1 MGTEFKQLGMQA
13 AGGVISGAL
22 GMALGNYNDRR
33 QRMQQDKLWQMEMKN
48 RKEMTDYEMEKEY
61 EMWLKTNYGAQKD
74 QMKAANLNPA
84 LMYGMGGGAG
94 GQLGTANGNVS
105 GATAPQGGR
114 EVMESIGMGMN
125 LNMQR
130 AQMELMAAQ
139 ADNLKAD
146 AENKRGIDRSVAGA
160 SIEKMAQETD
170 NLRWQHELLKIQKAI
185 GEMDKH
191 IKEGTMEAEIQSA
204 TAEMRS
210 KMAQAGV
217 DEATAEGKI
226 AQVYTDVIGAVL
238 KNQLTQAQTK
248 GVMKGMELTDAQI
261 QKMAA
266 DIAQGWKQLELGQQG
281 ADANTQNA
289 ATQAWKAIMD
299 AGNPG
304 LFNVLGGELQRSIEA
319 VWNAFGKSRPQY
331 KGPKK

>member
-1 MGTEFKQLGMQA
+1 MGDEWKQLGMQT
-13 AGGVISGAL
+13 AGGVVSTAL
-22 GMALGNYNDRR
+22 GMALGSYNDRR
-33 QRMQQDKLWQMEMKN
+33 QRMQQDKLWQMELKN

-74 QMKAANLNPA
+74 QMKAANINPA

-94 GQLGTANGNVS
+94 GQLGSASGNVS
-105 GATAPQGGR
+105 GASAPAGGR
-114 EVMESIGMGMN
+114 EIIESMGMGMN
-125 LNMQR
+125 LQMQR
-130 AQMELMAAQ
+130 AQMKLMEAQ

-146 AENKRGIDRSVAGA
+146 AENKRGIERSVAGA
-160 SIEKMAQETD
+160 SIDKMAQETE
-170 NLRWQHELLKIQKAI
+170 NLRWQYELLQIQKAI

-191 IKEGTMEAEIQSA
+191 IKAGTMEATIA
-204 TAEMRS
+204 ANVAEMRS
-210 KMAQAGV
+210 KMAQANV

-226 AQVYTDVIGAVL
+226 AIVYQEVVGAAL
-238 KNQLTQAQTK
+238 KNILTDAQTK
-248 GVMKGMELTDAQI
+248 GLLKGMEVSDAQI

-266 DIAQGWKQLELGQQG
+266 DIAQGWKGLQIGQQG

-289 ATQAWKAIMD
+289 TTQAWKAAMD

-304 LFNVLGGELQRSIEA
+304 LFNVLGGELQRTIEA

-331 KGPKK
+331 DKPKK